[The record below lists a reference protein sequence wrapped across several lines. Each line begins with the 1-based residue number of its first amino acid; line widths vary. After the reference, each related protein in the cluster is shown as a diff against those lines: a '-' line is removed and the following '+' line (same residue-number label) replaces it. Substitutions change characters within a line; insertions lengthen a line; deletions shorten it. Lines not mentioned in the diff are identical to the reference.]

1 HQPEY
6 LGERRYPGGWHRK
19 LIREPRRVSAAR
31 TNLPDVVLLDL
42 RKGQLD
48 ERNAGGGHIASVGS
62 ARKIRI
68 ETALVRDNDHGVLGD
83 SQVEFE
89 RVHAHRQGIGKG
101 LQRVLRAKRAPAAM
115 RLDVEPRVARSR
127 CAARSIPCKSGH
139 K

>member
-1 HQPEY
+1 M
-6 LGERRYPGGWHRK
+6 
-19 LIREPRRVSAAR
+19 
-31 TNLPDVVLLDL
+31 
-42 RKGQLD
+42 
-48 ERNAGGGHIASVGS
+48 
-62 ARKIRI
+62 
-68 ETALVRDNDHGVLGD
+68 RDNDHAVLGD

-139 K
+139 KRQAEHGGCDKAGRQHVAGPVI